1 MELYQINILKTISV
15 FILYLLVKNICYKL
29 INQTLNNKQ
38 LLKFRGELIKRV
50 VNIIFISISLIMI
63 SVIWGVDQSELVV
76 FLGSVLTII
85 GVAFFAQWS
94 LLSNITSSII
104 LFFSHPIRLN
114 DSITILEGKEYELEG
129 KVIDIGLFFVTV
141 LTDEGDEI
149 ILPNNI
155 FIQKSIKKRKV

>member
-1 MELYQINILKTISV
+1 
-15 FILYLLVKNICYKL
+15 
-29 INQTLNNKQ
+29 
-38 LLKFRGELIKRV
+38 
-50 VNIIFISISLIMI
+50 MI